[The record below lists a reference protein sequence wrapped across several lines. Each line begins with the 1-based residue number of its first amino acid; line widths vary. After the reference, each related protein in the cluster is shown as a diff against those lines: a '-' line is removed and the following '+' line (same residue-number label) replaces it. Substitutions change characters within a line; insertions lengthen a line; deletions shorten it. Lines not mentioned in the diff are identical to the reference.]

1 MNYETI
7 DLKTKNLVIKK
18 GDLESFLKVYEY
30 DFNKLKE
37 VDGVLKLEKQ
47 NQSRIEKSFKHGTES
62 YYRKIKKAKM
72 FDWIIFLNNNP
83 IGNIY
88 ATDMEK
94 DKSVNVE
101 FNLHPNYWGHGF
113 IVEALKAIIE
123 YLFSMGFDNIISGY
137 EDGNNK
143 AKRVMEKLIF
153 KPYKVINDSYTST
166 LDNKIDEYKMII
178 TKDDWFSRTSKINI

>member
-30 DFNKLKE
+30 DFNKLKDI
-37 VDGVLKLEKQ
+37 DGVFKLEKQ

-94 DKSVNVE
+94 DKSINVE